1 MNMTVQAYREKYGAE
16 AYGEYLNRLY
26 ENRKRKAEGLPLLKK
41 RRRKDEISVKRVKP
55 FPVFDTEGMEKWEI
69 AAAIREIGDNYAE
82 VLQKALRKLWARY
95 STKQNIIIVTS
106 SGKIKGKDEL
116 KFVFELYQLDLQ
128 DDEIEKFKE
137 FVDEVIKI
145 DFETEN

>member
-1 MNMTVQAYREKYGAE
+1 MNIKEYREKYGVE

-41 RRRKDEISVKRVKP
+41 RRRKDDISVKRVKP
-55 FPVFDTEGMEKWEI
+55 FPVFDTEGMNTWEI
-69 AAAIREIGDNYAE
+69 AAAIREICDNYAE
-82 VLQKALRKLWARY
+82 VLQKRLRKLWVRY
-95 STKQNIIIVTS
+95 STKQNIIIVES
-106 SGKIKGKDEL
+106 RGKIRGKDEL